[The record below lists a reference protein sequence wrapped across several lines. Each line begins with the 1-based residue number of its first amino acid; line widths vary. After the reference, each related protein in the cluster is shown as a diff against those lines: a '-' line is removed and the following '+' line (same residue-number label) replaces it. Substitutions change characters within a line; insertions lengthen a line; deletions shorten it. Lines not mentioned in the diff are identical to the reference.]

1 MALQGSG
8 AISFD
13 DLRSEYSNSGSIAL
27 GEMYRGGSFVA
38 NHSNNGDVP
47 TSGAISLEDFY
58 SQNNTAPSFST
69 TLTVGQVTGK
79 IQEQGYGNVGFIQD
93 RSATY
98 GSLSDDT
105 IDILSGAFFRQC
117 KFAPSGS
124 NSIFVEIDGGST
136 SWTSI
141 VINGNSFNRTAF
153 TKDADA
159 FKLENQT
166 SPFPSVG
173 ATCTVTINP

>member
-58 SQNNTAPSFST
+58 SQNNAAPNWSM
-69 TLTVGQVTGK
+69 TLTVGSVSGK
-79 IQEQGYGNVGFIQD
+79 IQEQGYGAIGATQD
-93 RSATY
+93 QSPTY
-98 GSLSDDT
+98 GSVNDNSV
-105 IDILSGAFFRQC
+105 DILSGLFALRQ
-117 KFAPSGS
+117 
-124 NSIFVEIDGGST
+124 
-136 SWTSI
+136 
-141 VINGNSFNRTAF
+141 F
-153 TKDADA
+153 T
-159 FKLENQT
+159 F
-166 SPFPSVG
+166 
-173 ATCTVTINP
+173 